1 LGSNAVLGV
10 CDKELCGKTL
20 NGKKTEFVVSNSFY
34 NGEPVSIEE
43 LRIKLHEFENINI
56 VGNKAVQIALEE
68 GLVSKDN
75 VIEIAK
81 VKHVQIFKI

>member
-1 LGSNAVLGV
+1 LAV

-20 NGKKTEFVVSNSFY
+20 KGKEIEFFVSKGFY
-34 NGEPVSIEE
+34 NGEPVSIKE
-43 LRIKLHEFENINI
+43 LRGKLREFENINI
-56 VGNKAVQIALEE
+56 VGNKAVKIALEE
-68 GLVSKDN
+68 GIVSEEN